1 MYDVYITFVSTFL
14 FNQVE
19 IQHSTNLTKLE
30 LNANTSRLLKF
41 TEGMH
46 LLLTINFQFRWR

>member
-19 IQHSTNLTKLE
+19 IQHSTNLTKFE
-30 LNANTSRLLKF
+30 LNANTSRLKL